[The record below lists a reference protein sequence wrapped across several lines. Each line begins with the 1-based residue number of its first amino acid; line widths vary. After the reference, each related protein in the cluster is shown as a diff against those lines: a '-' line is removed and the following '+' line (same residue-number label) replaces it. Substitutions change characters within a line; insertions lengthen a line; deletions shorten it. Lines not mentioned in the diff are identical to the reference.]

1 MKNIVKVK
9 KFGPGSNHHVITE
22 KTGSVTAY
30 CLQSYDSIIAQAL
43 FGPGGDFIR
52 LILDGRTWDYSRT
65 TAKHRNAFM
74 DRYTPWRPNDT
85 NSTTKRISAGDILLD
100 DLNAPFG
107 FAYFIGHNSFLKVGD
122 GS

>member
-1 MKNIVKVK
+1 MENIVKVK

-22 KTGSVTAY
+22 KTGNITAHY
-30 CLQSYDSIIAQAL
+30 LQSYDSIIAQAL
-43 FGPGGDFIR
+43 FGPGGDFRR

-74 DRYTPWRPNDT
+74 DRYTPWAPNDT

-107 FAYFIGHNSFLKVGD
+107 VGYFIGHNSYLKVGG